1 MDPQDFEFLCG
12 YLQERSGLQLTP
24 GKEYLVTGRL
34 QPVAQRRGCRDL
46 ADLVARLRQRPPAD
60 LVQEVVEAMTTNET
74 LFFRDKTPFEDL
86 RGTLLP
92 ELIEQRRHERRLRL
106 WCAAC
111 STGQEPYSLLMM
123 LDEHFPELAHWQ
135 VEVVATDLDST
146 VLARART
153 GLYSHLEIQ
162 RGLPIQ
168 LLIKY
173 FQQAEN
179 GWQIRD
185 SLRQRVQWR
194 QLNLL
199 QPFDALGRFDVICCR
214 NVLIYFDEPTKRDVL
229 TRLTDRLSP
238 SGALLLGAAE
248 TAIGLSSRL
257 MRDRRCKSTIYGHV
271 ARVPVHTPL

>member
-1 MDPQDFEFLCG
+1 MNPQDFEFLCVF
-12 YLQERSGLQLTP
+12 LQQRSGLQLTA

-46 ADLVARLRQRPPAD
+46 SALVAQLRQRPPAD
-60 LVQEVVEAMTTNET
+60 LVQEVIEAMTTNET

-86 RGTLLP
+86 RHTLLP
-92 ELIEQRRHERRLRL
+92 ELVEQRRPERRLRI

-111 STGQEPYSLLMM
+111 STGQEPYSLLML
-123 LDEHFPELAHWQ
+123 LDENFPELTQWQ
-135 VEVVATDLDST
+135 VEVVATDLDTTALSR
-146 VLARART
+146 ARA

-173 FQQAEN
+173 FRQTEN

-185 SLRQRVQWR
+185 GLRQRVHWR

-199 QPFDALGRFDVICCR
+199 ESFDALGRFDVICCR

-238 SGALLLGAAE
+238 VGALLLGAAE
-248 TAIGLSSRL
+248 TAIGLSTRL
-257 MRDRRCKSTIYGHV
+257 VRDRRCKSTIYSP
-271 ARVPVHTPL
+271 ATNVPTAVH